1 MLTKKDAGII
11 STIQLKLQQDK
22 FTQLIPVP
30 KFLQLLPLEK
40 LFLKKF

>member
-30 KFLQLLPLEK
+30 KFLTLNNFYLSK
-40 LFLKKF
+40 NYF